1 MLVTFESAV
10 GRVTLF
16 GNVAEQ
22 LLRMMGHSGT
32 IPSAVLADDIP
43 EALANL
49 KQALAVMEPGQEGEE
64 SAETEAGNDERE
76 ARVSLRNR
84 AFPLIR
90 LLEDAARAHSD
101 VMWEREGSAPLKF

>member
-1 MLVTFESAV
+1 MLVTFESSV

-16 GNVAEQ
+16 GDVAVQ

-32 IPSAVLADDIP
+32 IPSALLAGDVSD
-43 EALANL
+43 ALARL
-49 KQALAVMEPGQEGEE
+49 QRALAAADPGEE
-64 SAETEAGNDERE
+64 EEEAAATPTDDRE

-90 LLEDAARAHSD
+90 LLEDAIKARSD
-101 VMWEREGSAPLKF
+101 ILWEQEGSAPLKF